1 MPDLPTP
8 PRPQGRYQP
17 ALRHGHT
24 VLTAGMT
31 PRVNGELHYVGKVGR
46 EVTLE
51 DAVKAADLAARN
63 AVAAAARAAESL
75 AEIERPLRLTVYI
88 NATEDFRR
96 HSEVA
101 DGASAAL
108 LDILG
113 EQRAAVVRSAV
124 GVASLPGGACVEVE
138 LTFAC

>member
-1 MPDLPTP
+1 MPDLPAP

-17 ALRHGHT
+17 ALRHAGT
-24 VLTAGMT
+24 LVTAGMT
-31 PRVNGELHYVGKVGR
+31 PRVDGQLVHVGKVGR
-46 EVTLE
+46 EVSLE
-51 DAVKAADLAARN
+51 DAVRAADRAARN
-63 AVAAAARAAESL
+63 AVAAAAVAAGSL
-75 AEIERPLRLTVYI
+75 ADIERALRLTVYV

-108 LDILG
+108 LDVLG
-113 EQRAAVVRSAV
+113 EERAAVVRSAV

-138 LTFAC
+138 LTCAC